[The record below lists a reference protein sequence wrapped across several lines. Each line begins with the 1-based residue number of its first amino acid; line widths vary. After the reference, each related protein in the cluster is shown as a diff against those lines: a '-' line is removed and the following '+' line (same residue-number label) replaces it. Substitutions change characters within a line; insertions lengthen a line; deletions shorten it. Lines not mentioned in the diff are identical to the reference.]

1 MTQCHDKV
9 THRTWVGHKLMRKN
23 EVVDNVSSTLTTLT
37 NIITMIKEI
46 TFKIDDDNDLYELTV
61 NSNTYTLDNV
71 YDSPYGNLFD
81 ELNILIDKVQ

>member
-1 MTQCHDKV
+1 
-9 THRTWVGHKLMRKN
+9 MRQN

-46 TFKIDDDNDLYELTV
+46 TFKIDEDNDLYEITV
-61 NSNTYTLDNV
+61 NNSTYTLDNV

>member
-1 MTQCHDKV
+1 
-9 THRTWVGHKLMRKN
+9 
-23 EVVDNVSSTLTTLT
+23 
-37 NIITMIKEI
+37 MIKLL

-81 ELNILIDKVQ
+81 ELNILIDKIQ

>member
-1 MTQCHDKV
+1 MSWQGDSSNLSRTQTDEENGVMVH
-9 THRTWVGHKLMRKN
+9 
-23 EVVDNVSSTLTTLT
+23 VSSILTTST
-37 NIITMIKEI
+37 NIITMIKQL

-81 ELNILIDKVQ
+81 ELNILIDTIQ

>member
-1 MTQCHDKV
+1 MSWQGDSPNLNGTQTGEEK
-9 THRTWVGHKLMRKN
+9 
-23 EVVDNVSSTLTTLT
+23 EVVANVSSTLTTST
-37 NIITMIKEI
+37 NIITMIKQL

-81 ELNILIDKVQ
+81 ELNILIDTIQ

>member
-1 MTQCHDKV
+1 
-9 THRTWVGHKLMRKN
+9 MRKN

-46 TFKIDDDNDLYELTV
+46 TFKIDEDNDLYEITV
-61 NSNTYTLDNV
+61 NNTTYTLDNV

-81 ELNILIDKVQ
+81 ELNMLIDKVQ

>member
-1 MTQCHDKV
+1 MSLQGDSSNLSRTQTDEE
-9 THRTWVGHKLMRKN
+9 N
-23 EVVDNVSSTLTTLT
+23 EVMVHVSSILTTST
-37 NIITMIKEI
+37 NIITMIKQI

-81 ELNILIDKVQ
+81 ELNILIDKIQ